1 MPNIASSRPAA
12 SYRATPIAG
21 FRIGFWAAVFAA
33 ALTLALPALAAPA
46 LAAEDAPAI
55 DPASAVEIR
64 SIIENQLDA
73 FLADDGVRAFSFASP
88 DIQSQFGS
96 PDTFMS
102 MVRTGYAPVYRPQA
116 VEFLDLLAAPG
127 GPVQQVHVVG
137 PDGNAV
143 IAHYLMEQQPDGS
156 WRIAGCMLTQA
167 PDLGV

>member
-1 MPNIASSRPAA
+1 VPLHDAPTGFAPTFIARLC
-12 SYRATPIAG
+12 TG
-21 FRIGFWAAVFAA
+21 FLA
-33 ALTLALPALAAPA
+33 ALFAGALALTPAVPALAAD
-46 LAAEDAPAI
+46 EAPAI
-55 DPASAVEIR
+55 DAATAGEIR
-64 SIIENQLDA
+64 SIIENQFDA

-88 DIQSQFGS
+88 DIQFQFGS
-96 PDTFMS
+96 PEPFMS

-116 VEFLDLLAAPG
+116 VEFQDLLVALG
-127 GPVQQVHVVG
+127 GLVQQVYVVG

>member
-1 MPNIASSRPAA
+1 MARDAPGFLTRFAIGLLAVLLIAAPPDAVRADDGASVAPDPAA
-12 SYRATPIAG
+12 
-21 FRIGFWAAVFAA
+21 
-33 ALTLALPALAAPA
+33 
-46 LAAEDAPAI
+46 
-55 DPASAVEIR
+55 ASAIR
-64 SIIENQLDA
+64 SIIENQLEA

-88 DIQSQFGS
+88 DIQLQFGS

-137 PDGNAV
+137 PDGKAV

-156 WRIAGCMLTQA
+156 WRIAGCVLTEA

>member
-1 MPNIASSRPAA
+1 MTSDASRFLTRFAIGILAVLLIAAPLDAA
-12 SYRATPIAG
+12 QADDG
-21 FRIGFWAAVFAA
+21 AAVAPDSAA
-33 ALTLALPALAAPA
+33 AGA
-46 LAAEDAPAI
+46 
-55 DPASAVEIR
+55 IR
-64 SIIENQLDA
+64 SVIENQLDA

-96 PDTFMS
+96 PEPFMS

-127 GPVQQVHVVG
+127 GLVQQVHVVG